1 MTDWYKGNS
10 GGETCPVG
18 QKSSNELGL
27 YDMSDNVWEWCG
39 YWVGE
44 YNNASHQ
51 VDPMGS
57 PSGLKRVNRGGSWR
71 YRPIIVV
78 SFFGVIINQQNEL
91 QSGFSTRFLAIILR
105 FTR

>member
-71 YRPIIVV
+71 YQADYCSV
-78 SFFGVIINQQNEL
+78 
-91 QSGFSTRFLAIILR
+91 FLRGNHPPAIRNCNLCFR
-105 FTR
+105 LVF